1 MEEEVV
7 GKVYDRRLMGRLMR
21 YLWPYRRYVAISLIF
36 LGVNSVLQIAG
47 PLLMKIAI
55 DRYLVPA
62 DRQVRTP
69 LDAWLSADP
78 WTGLAQ
84 VSLLYL
90 GAVIGALGLEFGQSY
105 LMQWTGQNAM
115 FDLRRQ
121 IMAHL
126 QKLDV
131 QYFDRHPVGRLVT
144 RVTTDI
150 DVLNELFSSGVVT
163 IIGDLLVISFVIL
176 AMFQMSPGLT
186 LIMLTVLPFV
196 ILVTA
201 LFRRS
206 VSNSYRRTRI
216 AIAKINAFLQEHVN
230 GITVLQ
236 LFNREKK
243 STADFEK
250 INREHMLAFKD
261 SISAYGW
268 FYPIVEWLS
277 MLALAAMLAW
287 GGFRIVNGALTI
299 GVLIAFFQYG
309 MRFFRPIQDLSEKYN
324 ILQSAMAASERI
336 FKLLDTQP
344 AIISPLDRK
353 GDTAETTR
361 IEFDHV
367 WFAYKEEDWVL
378 QDVSFTIEE
387 GETIAVVGH
396 TGAGK
401 TTLTN
406 LLLRFYDVQRGSIR
420 IGGIDVRD
428 YDLHYL
434 RRQFGIVLQDPYLF
448 TGTIADNIRLGTPDI
463 SDTAIEKAAEEVN
476 LGDYIDN
483 LPDTYET
490 PVRERGAGF
499 STGQKQLMSFARALA
514 HNPRILVLDEA
525 TSSVDTETEIRV
537 REALGRLVEGRTSI
551 IIAHRL
557 STIQRADRIF
567 VMHKGRLRETG
578 THQQLLAMR
587 GIYWKLYQLQ
597 YKDQEITAE
606 TTLPGPK
613 V

>member
-1 MEEEVV
+1 
-7 GKVYDRRLMGRLMR
+7 
-21 YLWPYRRYVAISLIF
+21 
-36 LGVNSVLQIAG
+36 
-47 PLLMKIAI
+47 
-55 DRYLVPA
+55 
-62 DRQVRTP
+62 
-69 LDAWLSADP
+69 
-78 WTGLAQ
+78 
-84 VSLLYL
+84 
-90 GAVIGALGLEFGQSY
+90 
-105 LMQWTGQNAM
+105 M

-186 LIMLTVLPFV
+186 LIMLAVLPFV

-206 VSNSYRRTRI
+206 VSNSYRRTGI

-243 STADFEK
+243 STEEFEK

-287 GGFRIVNGALTI
+287 GGFQIVNGALTV

-344 AIISPLDRK
+344 AIISPLDEGRY
-353 GDTAETTR
+353 R
-361 IEFDHV
+361 RDH
-367 WFAYKEEDWVL
+367 
-378 QDVSFTIEE
+378 
-387 GETIAVVGH
+387 
-396 TGAGK
+396 
-401 TTLTN
+401 
-406 LLLRFYDVQRGSIR
+406 
-420 IGGIDVRD
+420 
-428 YDLHYL
+428 
-434 RRQFGIVLQDPYLF
+434 
-448 TGTIADNIRLGTPDI
+448 
-463 SDTAIEKAAEEVN
+463 
-476 LGDYIDN
+476 
-483 LPDTYET
+483 
-490 PVRERGAGF
+490 
-499 STGQKQLMSFARALA
+499 A
-514 HNPRILVLDEA
+514 H
-525 TSSVDTETEIRV
+525 RV
-537 REALGRLVEGRTSI
+537 RSRLVRLQGRGLGV
-551 IIAHRL
+551 AGCQLH
-557 STIQRADRIF
+557 DR
-567 VMHKGRLRETG
+567 GRRNY
-578 THQQLLAMR
+578 R
-587 GIYWKLYQLQ
+587 GR
-597 YKDQEITAE
+597 
-606 TTLPGPK
+606 GPHGRR
-613 V
+613 